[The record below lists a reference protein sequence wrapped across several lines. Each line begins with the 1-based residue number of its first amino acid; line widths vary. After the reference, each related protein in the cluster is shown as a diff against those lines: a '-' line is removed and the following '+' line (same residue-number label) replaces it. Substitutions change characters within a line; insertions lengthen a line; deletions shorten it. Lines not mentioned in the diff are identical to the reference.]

1 MVKQFIKNIVSA
13 TAGTLGWSL
22 VKRGDKKLIVLMYHR
37 VLPVTDARY
46 QREEPGM
53 VVSEATFAMHMQ
65 TLKDE
70 RLPVMTVSQ
79 WMTQTTEERA
89 PLTVAITFD
98 DGWLDNYE
106 YAFPVL
112 KQFGY
117 PSTLYVVTDFL
128 GQPAPFWPNKVLT
141 LLLSPEAAITDEWQA
156 LLKLTG
162 EDIKVPMSRD
172 NAAQVIDKLKQ
183 YSDHDIY
190 QALKPIPAATHAP
203 VEMIS
208 LEQLLDAKNTMHVE
222 VGCHTR
228 RHYRLK
234 ENLSAEQLFEEV
246 VEAKSILEQKTG
258 VAVSTFC
265 FPNGDFSEEAHNLVC
280 QHYDAA
286 VTTMR
291 GINTADNLSPHSLL
305 RIGVHNDISDT
316 PLKFKAKLSN
326 FGLR

>member
-1 MVKQFIKNIVSA
+1 MIKQLIKNIIAA

-53 VVSEATFAMHMQ
+53 VVSETTFAMHMQ

-70 RLPVMTVSQ
+70 NLPVMTVSDWLAQ
-79 WMTQTTEERA
+79 PESAKA
-89 PLTVAITFD
+89 PLTIAITFD

-112 KQFGY
+112 KQFGF

-141 LLLSPEAAITDEWQA
+141 LLLSPEATITPEWQA

-172 NAAQVIDKLKQ
+172 AAAEVIDKLKQ
-183 YSDHDIY
+183 HSDHEIY
-190 QALKPIPAATHAP
+190 QALKPIPAATNVP

-208 LEQLLDAKNTMHVE
+208 LEQLLDAKHNMQVE

-234 ENLSAEQLFEEV
+234 ESLSGAQLVEEV
-246 VEAKSILEQKTG
+246 VEAKDILEQKTG
-258 VAVSTFC
+258 TKVTTFC
-265 FPNGDFSEEAHNLVC
+265 FPNGDFSKEAHQLVS

-291 GINTADNLSPHSLL
+291 GINTLKNLSPHSLL

-326 FGLR
+326 FGRS